1 MAMRVARTAAWT
13 LSLLLIAGCNG
24 AKPATLCQA
33 DGAQIKVTILGKT
46 GDNIVAPFVQAL
58 PSGTGVTIL
67 DEGSSDSTV
76 KIRIEPGQFKGQEA
90 TVARGS
96 IRTAQ

>member
-1 MAMRVARTAAWT
+1 MLVTRTAAWT
-13 LSLLLIAGCNG
+13 LALILIAGCNS

-33 DGAQIKVTILGKT
+33 DGTQVKVTILGKT
-46 GDNIVAPFVQAL
+46 GDSIAAPFVQAL

-67 DEGSSDSTV
+67 NEGSSDSIV
-76 KIRIEPGQFKGQEA
+76 KIRIEQGEFKGQEA

-96 IRTAQ
+96 IRVAQ